1 MQCQEE
7 EPTKIL
13 YLFGQK
19 KTAILYFKVGW
30 GLIID
35 MNDRHKF
42 KRGGF
47 KWVDRW
53 TSFKQG
59 LKWFYNFWNE
69 HCRTLELENSQWR
82 KFVAVG
88 SIVFENLSWTKVYVK
103 TKLHLKV
110 GMC

>member
-7 EPTKIL
+7 EPKKIL

-47 KWVDRW
+47 K
-53 TSFKQG
+53 
-59 LKWFYNFWNE
+59 
-69 HCRTLELENSQWR
+69 
-82 KFVAVG
+82 
-88 SIVFENLSWTKVYVK
+88 
-103 TKLHLKV
+103 
-110 GMC
+110 